1 MDGVTAY
8 MIDYRVNY
16 QVYLD
21 TYLLIVALAV
31 EGVGSHRQ
39 VSGLPQQERLLTVRL
54 IAVRTRQGVGYR
66 LCVVIGTLVLLAPEN
81 RVWIV
86 SKSK

>member
-21 TYLLIVALAV
+21 TYLLIVALAG
-31 EGVGSHRQ
+31 EGMGCPDKS
-39 VSGLPQQERLLTVRL
+39 
-54 IAVRTRQGVGYR
+54 
-66 LCVVIGTLVLLAPEN
+66 TLWLFV
-81 RVWIV
+81 
-86 SKSK
+86 